1 VSLCAPAI
9 PCAAGLALQPN
20 CTWVTLASSL
30 VGNSSYPA
38 LRQALLEDWSLTN
51 WVPEAGS
58 TAYSH
63 FFAVS
68 AGAAARGQK
77 QQ

>member
-1 VSLCAPAI
+1 M
-9 PCAAGLALQPN
+9 
-20 CTWVTLASSL
+20 TLASSL
-30 VGNSSYPA
+30 VGDSSYPA